1 MDFSALELDS
11 LKTKFM
17 GFISESQN
25 IREKI
30 KENLPAVLES
40 SRDNIRFISEEID
53 KVYAKPKK
61 VKLLDFNRPEFY
73 MGEHICAR
81 MGYAADGNIRANA
94 ASGGMVTALLCHMLE
109 TGEID
114 GAWVTRSEIKD
125 GKLGYKTFIATTREE
140 LMESSSSVYMYMPL
154 MKHVDMLREFNGK
167 LAVVLVPCQMR
178 AFTAML
184 EKEPA
189 LKEKVVLKLGLYCS
203 GSHSENATLVPLR
216 KKKISLEG
224 AKEPVLPPWSLA
236 RTFHRAVRGR
246 QRKDPQL
253 PQDDMR
259 IQKRVLLQPGELAWS
274 ARIITATLR
283 ISASAISGSRK

>member
-1 MDFSALELDS
+1 
-11 LKTKFM
+11 
-17 GFISESQN
+17 
-25 IREKI
+25 
-30 KENLPAVLES
+30 
-40 SRDNIRFISEEID
+40 
-53 KVYAKPKK
+53 
-61 VKLLDFNRPEFY
+61 
-73 MGEHICAR
+73 

-224 AKEPVLPPWSLA
+224 AKRLYYRRGHWRGLSTVQYEDGSEKTLSYPKTICA
-236 RTFHRAVRGR
+236 YKTRTSSAGRA
-246 QRKDPQL
+246 
-253 PQDDMR
+253 
-259 IQKRVLLQPGELAWS
+259 AWS

>member
-1 MDFSALELDS
+1 MFGLGEYAVDFSALELDS

-81 MGYAADGNIRANA
+81 MGFAADGNIRANA

-154 MKHVDMLREFNGK
+154 MKHVGMLREFYGK
-167 LAVVLVPCQMR
+167 LAVVLVPCQMS
-178 AFTAML
+178 AFTAMVG
-184 EKEPA
+184 K
-189 LKEKVVLKLGLYCS
+189 
-203 GSHSENATLVPLR
+203 GSPR
-216 KKKISLEG
+216 CKKRSC
-224 AKEPVLPPWSLA
+224 
-236 RTFHRAVRGR
+236 
-246 QRKDPQL
+246 
-253 PQDDMR
+253 
-259 IQKRVLLQPGELAWS
+259 
-274 ARIITATLR
+274 
-283 ISASAISGSRK
+283 

>member
-1 MDFSALELDS
+1 M
-11 LKTKFM
+11 
-17 GFISESQN
+17 
-25 IREKI
+25 
-30 KENLPAVLES
+30 LES

-203 GSHSENATLVPLR
+203 GKVVSENANV
-216 KKKISLEG
+216 SSAE
-224 AKEPVLPPWSLA
+224 EEENLP
-236 RTFHRAVRGR
+236 
-246 QRKDPQL
+246 
-253 PQDDMR
+253 
-259 IQKRVLLQPGELAWS
+259 
-274 ARIITATLR
+274 
-283 ISASAISGSRK
+283 